1 MRKLLLAI
9 PAAVLLAA
17 PAIGGEKIELT
28 EKQQAKLDKQLEGRT
43 AGKAKSCINR
53 NDQRNMT
60 VISDDILV
68 FSSRRKAKTI
78 YINKPP
84 GGCPGA
90 DRYIMSYRRTTSSLC
105 SGEIIQLIDNMSG
118 STMGSCTF
126 GDFVPYTKDLSVG
139 SR

>member
-1 MRKLLLAI
+1 MKKLLLAF

-17 PAIGGEKIELT
+17 PASGGETIELT
-28 EKQQAKLDKQLEGRT
+28 EKQQAKLDKQLEGRSPR
-43 AGKAKSCINR
+43 KAQSCIDR
-53 NDQRNMT
+53 NDQRKMT
-60 VISDDILV
+60 VISDDILI
-68 FSSRRKAKTI
+68 FASRRNAKTI

-90 DRYIMSYRRTTSSLC
+90 DRYIMSYRRTTGSLC

-118 STMGSCTF
+118 ATMGSCTF

-139 SR
+139 SK